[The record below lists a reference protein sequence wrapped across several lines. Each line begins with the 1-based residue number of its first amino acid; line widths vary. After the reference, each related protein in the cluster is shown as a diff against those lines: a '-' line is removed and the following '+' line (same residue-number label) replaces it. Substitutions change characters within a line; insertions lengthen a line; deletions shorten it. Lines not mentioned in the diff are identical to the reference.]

1 MILLKLTLKECI
13 ICKSVLDATPQEL
26 LPLPCSYMELSLNLV
41 VLGSTKQNVVLLR
54 SQEAQSHV
62 SHSRSLLIFQSSH
75 CQHRAPPNS
84 DGTLSTNFPLT
95 CEQLPRILHVWSGPQ
110 DDTLVESREM
120 AGSVVQLDH
129 NVYCN
134 LFEWFVCV
142 VNVSLLQDRT

>member
-13 ICKSVLDATPQEL
+13 ICKSVLDTTPQEL
-26 LPLPCSYMELSLNLV
+26 LPLPCSYVELSLNLV

-75 CQHRAPPNS
+75 CQPRAPPES
-84 DGTLSTNFPLT
+84 DRTLSTNSPLA

-110 DDTLVESREM
+110 VDTVVESREM

-134 LFEWFVCV
+134 LFESLVCV